1 MANTLFQIG
10 KLSQSTWVKAP
21 RERPKSSSQGLY
33 LFLSHVNQWDF
44 MASARRKIVFENSE
58 MQQKPHPNISNES
71 PLAHDARKII
81 PPSSTL
87 CINWEKVPESSSIT
101 SETTRTQAKRYPYPR
116 GVGERTMKNDTYIY
130 RDSLVKS
137 PQWEPSIPLQRALN
151 QTIPIYIIYIYVY
164 IYVCT
169 RRFLVTLFV
178 FFAKWPLESGH
189 LRKMIKE
196 VT

>member
-1 MANTLFQIG
+1 
-10 KLSQSTWVKAP
+10 
-21 RERPKSSSQGLY
+21 
-33 LFLSHVNQWDF
+33 

-130 RDSLVKS
+130 IGIVWL
-137 PQWEPSIPLQRALN
+137 RAPNESRPFHCKELLIRLYPYIYN
-151 QTIPIYIIYIYVY
+151 IYICIYICMYQTIPCDLI
-164 IYVCT
+164 C
-169 RRFLVTLFV
+169 V
-178 FFAKWPLESGH
+178 FC
-189 LRKMIKE
+189 
-196 VT
+196 